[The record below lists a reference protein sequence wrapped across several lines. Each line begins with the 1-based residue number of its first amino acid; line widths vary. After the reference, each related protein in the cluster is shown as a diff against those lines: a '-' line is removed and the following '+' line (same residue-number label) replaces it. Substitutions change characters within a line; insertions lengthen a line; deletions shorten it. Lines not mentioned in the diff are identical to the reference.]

1 MTFPIERLAE
11 LRQAMEMSQQ
21 ALAVKLGVS
30 YRTVQ
35 RWEARTSKPVGLAV
49 SALSNL
55 FPAAGTNG
63 SKKRGR

>member
-1 MTFPIERLAE
+1 VTFPLERLAE
-11 LRQAMEMSQQ
+11 LREAAGMTQTD
-21 ALAVKLGVS
+21 LAVNLGVS

-35 RWEARTSKPVGLAV
+35 RWEGNEAKPSGLAV
-49 SALSNL
+49 VRLFEV